1 MVWAG
6 TSRPTPRYKG
16 FMASFLHKFLRFAV
30 LGLMFLLAGTANLVC
45 VSYDT
50 DNDED
55 TPPITVEL
63 SVVAP
68 SKKDVQVAAPQAR
81 TQTFRLRDEKP
92 LVYEAASAAL
102 ATPALLDQK
111 APELQVPLRT

>member
-1 MVWAG
+1 
-6 TSRPTPRYKG
+6 
-16 FMASFLHKFLRFAV
+16 MASFLNKCLRFAV

-55 TPPITVEL
+55 TSPITVEL
-63 SVVAP
+63 SIVVF

-92 LVYEAASAAL
+92 LVHEAASKDL
-102 ATPALLDQK
+102 LMPTLLDQK
-111 APELQVPLRT
+111 TPEL

>member
-1 MVWAG
+1 
-6 TSRPTPRYKG
+6 
-16 FMASFLHKFLRFAV
+16 
-30 LGLMFLLAGTANLVC
+30 MFLLAGTANLVC

-63 SVVAP
+63 SIVAP
-68 SKKDVQVAAPQAR
+68 SKKDVQVAAPQAP

-92 LVYEAASAAL
+92 LVHEAASKDL
-102 ATPALLDQK
+102 LMTTLLDQK
-111 APELQVPLRT
+111 TPELQVPLRT

>member
-1 MVWAG
+1 
-6 TSRPTPRYKG
+6 
-16 FMASFLHKFLRFAV
+16 
-30 LGLMFLLAGTANLVC
+30 MFLLAGTANLVC

-63 SVVAP
+63 SIVAP

-92 LVYEAASAAL
+92 LVPK
-102 ATPALLDQK
+102 ATPLAVATPTLLDQK
-111 APELQVPLRT
+111 TPELQVPLRT

>member
-1 MVWAG
+1 MMVRL
-6 TSRPTPRYKG
+6 SRAMPRYKG
-16 FMASFLHKFLRFAV
+16 LMASFLHKFLRFAV

-63 SVVAP
+63 SIVAP

-81 TQTFRLRDEKP
+81 TQSFRLRDEKP
-92 LVYEAASAAL
+92 LVHEVASATL

-111 APELQVPLRT
+111 TPELQVPLRT

>member
-1 MVWAG
+1 
-6 TSRPTPRYKG
+6 
-16 FMASFLHKFLRFAV
+16 MAAFLHKSLRFAV

-63 SVVAP
+63 SIVAP
-68 SKKDVQVAAPQAR
+68 SKKDVQVATPQAP
-81 TQTFRLRDEKP
+81 TQSFRLRDEKP
-92 LVYEAASAAL
+92 LVHEAASATL
-102 ATPALLDQK
+102 AAPTLLDQK
-111 APELQVPLRT
+111 TPELQVPLRT

>member
-1 MVWAG
+1 
-6 TSRPTPRYKG
+6 
-16 FMASFLHKFLRFAV
+16 MASFLHRSLRFAV
-30 LGLMFLLAGTANLVC
+30 LGLMFLLAGTANLLC

-63 SVVAP
+63 SIVAP

-81 TQTFRLRDEKP
+81 TQTFRLHDEKP
-92 LVYEAASAAL
+92 LVYEAASAS
-102 ATPALLDQK
+102 PAIPTLLDQK

>member
-1 MVWAG
+1 
-6 TSRPTPRYKG
+6 
-16 FMASFLHKFLRFAV
+16 MASFLHKFLRFAV

-63 SVVAP
+63 SIVAP
-68 SKKDVQVAAPQAR
+68 NKKDVQVATPQAP
-81 TQTFRLRDEKP
+81 TQSFRLRDEKP
-92 LVYEAASAAL
+92 LVHEPASEAL
-102 ATPALLDQK
+102 ATPTLLDQK
-111 APELQVPLRT
+111 TPELQVPLRT